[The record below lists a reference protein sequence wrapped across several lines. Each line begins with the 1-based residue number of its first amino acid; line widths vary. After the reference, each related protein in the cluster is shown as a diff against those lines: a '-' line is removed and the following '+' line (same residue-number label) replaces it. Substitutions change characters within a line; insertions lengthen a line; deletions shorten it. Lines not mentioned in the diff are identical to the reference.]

1 MHTIH
6 QFGGNWTQEKLERLK
21 KYLRAYMTIFTANQF
36 ARRYTTYYVDAFAG
50 TGARF
55 SPENTPA
62 STLSLFADQDD
73 VKDVKQFYEGSAQ
86 IALELDPPFER
97 YIFIENKPQFA
108 QELRNLSARLKDWN
122 VQIVPRDSN
131 EFLQEWCRS
140 MNWEHIRAVVFL
152 DPYGMAVDWETIE
165 ALAATKAVD
174 LWVLLPVGQAINRM
188 LTRRSTLLG
197 TWPDKLT
204 RFFGTEVW
212 KDSFYHTDQLPQ
224 PQLSLLPTDDLPM
237 DFEKTA
243 TFESIGRFFS
253 ERLSTVFEEVAE
265 NSLVLLNS
273 RNVPL
278 YQLFFAAANPIGA
291 STAVK
296 IANHILRG

>member
-50 TGARF
+50 TGARI

-62 STLSLFADQDD
+62 STLSLFTDQDD
-73 VKDVKQFYEGSAQ
+73 VKDIKQFYEGSAQ

-108 QELRNLSARLKDWN
+108 QELRNLSARFKDRN

-140 MNWEHIRAVVFL
+140 MNWERSRAVVFL

-188 LTRRSTLLG
+188 LKRRSILLG

-204 RFFGTEVW
+204 RFFGTEAW
-212 KDSFYHTDQLPQ
+212 KDSFYHTDQLSQ

-253 ERLSTVFEEVAE
+253 ERLSTVFEKVAE

-273 RNVPL
+273 KNVPL
-278 YQLFFAAANPIGA
+278 YQLFFAAANPRGA

-296 IANHILRG
+296 IADHILRG

>member
-6 QFGGNWTQEKLERLK
+6 QFGGNWTQEKLERLQ
-21 KYLRAYMTIFTANQF
+21 KYLRAYMNIFTANQW

-50 TGARF
+50 TGART
-55 SPENTPA
+55 SSDGSSA
-62 STLSLFADQDD
+62 STLSLFADHEDMRE
-73 VKDVKQFYEGSAQ
+73 VKQFYDGSAH
-86 IALELDPPFER
+86 IALELDPPFKR
-97 YIFIENKPQFA
+97 YIFIENKPQFTE
-108 QELRNLSARLKDWN
+108 ELRNLKALFVDRN

-131 EFLQEWCRS
+131 EYLQEWCHS
-140 MNWEHIRAVVFL
+140 MNWQHSRAVVFL

-165 ALAATKAVD
+165 ALAATKSID

-188 LTRRSTLLG
+188 LTRGRIPEG
-197 TWPDKLT
+197 AWPVKLT
-204 RFFGTEVW
+204 RFFGTEAW
-212 KDSFYHTDQLPQ
+212 KDSFYRVNQQ
-224 PQLSLLPTDDLPM
+224 SKQQLSLLPTDNLQM

-265 NSLVLLNS
+265 SSLVLLNS
-273 RNVPL
+273 KNVPL
-278 YQLFFAAANPIGA
+278 YQLFFAAANPRGA
-291 STAVK
+291 PTAVR